1 MRVSAIWDRSYVL
14 FAVVFLLGLVPVVTN
29 AVIEHFVS
37 MSDSAL
43 IIKEQ
48 FATSHFDYQFLDQP
62 PTCLV
67 GFDFSDETSHM

>member
-1 MRVSAIWDRSYVL
+1 MRVSAIWDRSYTL
-14 FAVVFLLGLVPVVTN
+14 FAVIFLLGLVPVVTN
-29 AVIEHFVS
+29 AVIDHFVFMAHS
-37 MSDSAL
+37 TL
-43 IIKEQ
+43 IINEQ